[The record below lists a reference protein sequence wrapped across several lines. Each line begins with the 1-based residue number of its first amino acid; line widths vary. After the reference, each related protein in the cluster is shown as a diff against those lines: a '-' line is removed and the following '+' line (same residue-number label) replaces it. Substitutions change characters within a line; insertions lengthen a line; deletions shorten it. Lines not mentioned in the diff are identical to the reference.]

1 MEFKIMVIPDLIYFF
16 LFSHVLY
23 RHINGILDQMLPH
36 IRLFAIAMAIAECII
51 SNNKQD
57 PQLTQNRD
65 QGIFHSKTGTEES
78 KLDQLNT
85 KTI

>member
-1 MEFKIMVIPDLIYFF
+1 MEFKIMVIPDLLCFF

-36 IRLFAIAMAIAECII
+36 IRLFAIAECII

-57 PQLTQNRD
+57 PQLTQSRD
-65 QGIFHSKTGTEES
+65 QGIFHSKTGTAES